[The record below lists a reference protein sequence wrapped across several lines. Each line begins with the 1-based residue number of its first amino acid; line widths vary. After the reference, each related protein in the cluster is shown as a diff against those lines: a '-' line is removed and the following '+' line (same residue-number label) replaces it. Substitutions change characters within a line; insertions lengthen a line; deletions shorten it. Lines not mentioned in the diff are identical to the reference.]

1 MKNKFPEEL
10 KEEITTYLAEIKVDL
25 ENYLAW
31 VMEEINSANYNLRA
45 AEMVEDTMHR
55 LMTVSYYLATFF
67 EDAEPAHV
75 LFDLVADISEEQG
88 KDHPAQAGNMLLTD
102 AFNRT
107 RH

>member
-10 KEEITTYLAEIKVDL
+10 REEITTYLAEIKVDL
-25 ENYLAW
+25 ESYLAW
-31 VMEEINSANYNLRA
+31 VMEEVNSANYNLRA
-45 AEMVEDTMHR
+45 AEVVEDTMHR

-75 LFDLVADISEEQG
+75 LFDLVSEISEEQG
-88 KDHPAQAGNMLLTD
+88 KDHPAQTGSTVFTD
-102 AFNRT
+102 TFNRT